1 MVILEEKRRLIWK
14 KKKKKIARTNEMQI
28 VERFQYEIKR
38 RMYLSKE
45 TLVNYSWSENIQ
57 QWILIYGH
65 GGGDDL

>member
-45 TLVNYSWSENIQ
+45 TLVNYS
-57 QWILIYGH
+57 
-65 GGGDDL
+65 